1 MKFDEKDKLILE
13 LLRENSRVTNTELSK
28 HLEMTEGAIRSRIK
42 RLVDSGVIKK
52 FTIEAS
58 TEAQSYAVL
67 MAKAKTE
74 TKKMMQEITSKN
86 LHFDAYEISGE
97 YDGCIILSGSTIEE
111 IDQKI
116 DVIRKLPSVSE
127 TRTFISFGR
136 W

>member
-1 MKFDEKDKLILE
+1 M
-13 LLRENSRVTNTELSK
+13 TNTELSK

-52 FTIEAS
+52 FTIDSS
-58 TEAQSYAVL
+58 TEVQSYAVL

-74 TKKMMQEITSKN
+74 TKKMMKEITSKK

-97 YDGCIILSGSTIEE
+97 YDGCIILSGNTIEE
-111 IDQKI
+111 IDKKI